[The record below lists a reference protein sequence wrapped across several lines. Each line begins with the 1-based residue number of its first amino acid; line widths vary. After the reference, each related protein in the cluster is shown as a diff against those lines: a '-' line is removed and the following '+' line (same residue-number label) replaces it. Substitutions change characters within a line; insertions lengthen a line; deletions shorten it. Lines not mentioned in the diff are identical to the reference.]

1 MQSQEIVTAIQ
12 TAVSEV
18 FSTMLGIEV
27 EPCDSRQDPVGPRT
41 TEGIVSFVGLAGTW
55 VGSGLISC
63 HSSLACRL
71 CSLFLMTDSTEVDE
85 EVQDAIGE
93 IANMVIG
100 NFKTVAEA
108 KVGPLTLSI
117 PTTIYGQNFSSKS
130 LGNNEWTVVPFK
142 IEDKTLEVW
151 VWFAPAAR
159 TQTSRQGSIQLQAV

>member
-1 MQSQEIVTAIQ
+1 MQSQNIVAAIQ

-18 FSTMLGIEV
+18 FSTMLGVQV
-27 EPCDSRQDPVGPRT
+27 EPCESRQDATGPRT
-41 TEGIVSFVGLAGTW
+41 TEGIMSFVGLAGTW

-71 CSLFLMTDSTEVDE
+71 CSLFLMTESTRVDE

-100 NFKTVAEA
+100 NFKTAAESL
-108 KVGPLTLSI
+108 VGPLTLSI

-130 LGNNEWTVVPFK
+130 LGCNEWTVMPFK
-142 IEDKTLEVW
+142 IEGEMFEVW
-151 VWFAPAAR
+151 VWFAEAANAHAP
-159 TQTSRQGSIQLQAV
+159 RQGTIHLQTV